1 MDILTQR
8 AWVFIG
14 LSLLVLILVLAGQ
27 VLQLPPLLLR

>member
-14 LSLLVLILVLAGQ
+14 LSLLVLILTLAGQ
-27 VLQLPPLLLR
+27 VLHLAPLLLR